1 MAFSAMDIS
10 GTVSEILNRKG
21 SNVWSVTPQ
30 TTVFDAIKLM
40 SDRNVGA
47 LPVLDGERLVGII
60 SERDYTRK
68 VILKGRS
75 SKETPA
81 RDVMSGELVTAKPD
95 DPIVGCMR
103 LMAEKRIRH
112 LPILEGE
119 KMIGIISMGD
129 LVKWIIS
136 AQTAAIDQLERYITG
151 EYPG

>member
-1 MAFSAMDIS
+1 MDIS
-10 GTVSEILNRKG
+10 GTVNEILSRKG
-21 SNVWSVTPQ
+21 SDVWSVTPQ

-40 SDRNVGA
+40 SDKNVGA
-47 LPVLDGERLVGII
+47 LPVLDGQRLAGIV

-75 SKETPA
+75 SKETA
-81 RDVMSGELVTAKPD
+81 TQDVMSSELVVAKPD

-136 AQTAAIDQLERYITG
+136 AQTAAIDQLEKYITG
-151 EYPG
+151 DYPA